1 MAFDINSL
9 LAGAGGFGQS
19 LLATAGPQP
28 YPMSPLAT
36 FGGGLLGAQG
46 AIQEH
51 KTNLAAQEL
60 ADLERQ
66 LIEQQVAAGE
76 VAAQSAQ
83 GQLALGRDLMGQAY
97 QGTPGAS
104 ATGPS
109 GASFLRD
116 RRRMMED
123 PRYSAGRLMVAGMKP
138 DALDFLHELPPDRR
152 IIEGADG
159 HQYYADTRERVLP
172 DVEATPNLV
181 KVWDNELQQ
190 MVYKEA
196 QAGQFAAPPPTLNS
210 AAAIEAQL
218 LLQIMDGVEL
228 TDNQNQVLD
237 MIRDT
242 GPGDSLGEM
251 KAGILAKVI
260 NEETLSPGELE
271 ALRYFYPTRSIT
283 LDKDGKLTITD
294 GPVGTER
301 AAEVKRQEMFSVAA
315 NAVRRTTELIALL
328 DKRGASAIGFSA
340 TLAQWSEGIAEQV
353 NEIVRS
359 TIGTE
364 RQIRPASEHDFTGF
378 GDIAVESAEFRQGIY
393 RLAIMNAKAFSE
405 STGKALSDKDVT
417 RELKALSGGRGDPQ
431 VTRNLIIKSTLGMV
445 KDMQTQFRVSTD
457 NPEYDLWGELVRYGT
472 DISLFESGFLE
483 DAAMRE
489 GLVTSG
495 AGGS

>member
-36 FGGGLLGAQG
+36 IGGGLLGAQE

-76 VAAQSAQ
+76 VAAQAAQ
-83 GQLALGRDLMGQAY
+83 DQLALGRDLMGQAY

-104 ATGPS
+104 ATVPS

-123 PRYSAGRLMVAGMKP
+123 PRYSAGRSMVAGMKP

-152 IIEGADG
+152 IIEGVDG
-159 HQYYADTRERVLP
+159 RQYYADTGERVLP
-172 DVEATPNLV
+172 GVKATPKLV
-181 KVWDNELQQ
+181 QVWDDDLQQ
-190 MVYKEA
+190 MVFQIP

-210 AAAIEAQL
+210 AGAIEAQL
-218 LLQIMDGVEL
+218 YQKMMDGVQL
-228 TDNQNQVLD
+228 TDNENQVLD

-242 GPGDSLGEM
+242 GPGDSVGEI
-251 KAGILAKVI
+251 KAGILAKII
-260 NEETLSPGELE
+260 NEESISPGELE

-283 LDKDGKLTITD
+283 LDKGKLTITD
-294 GPVGTER
+294 GHVGTER
-301 AAEVKRQEMFSVAA
+301 AAEVKRQDMFSVAA

-328 DKRGASAIGFSA
+328 DTHGASAIGFSA
-340 TLAQWSEGIAEQV
+340 TLAQWSEGFVEQV
-353 NEIVRS
+353 NAIIGS

-364 RQIRPASEHDFTGF
+364 GQIRPASEHDFSGF
-378 GDIAVESAEFRQGIY
+378 GKIAVDSAEFRQGVY
-393 RLAIMNAKAFSE
+393 RLAVMNAKAFSE

-417 RELKALSGGRGDPQ
+417 RELKALSGGKGDPES
-431 VTRNLIIKSTLGMV
+431 TRDLIIESTLGMV
-445 KDMQTQFRVSTD
+445 RDMQTQFRVSTD

-483 DAAMRE
+483 DAALNE